1 MNKSPEQAFFQE
13 DIQMAKK
20 YVKRYSTSQITIKMP
35 IKATMRLSPHTCQDG
50 YYKKR
55 KEMTNVGK
63 DVEKRTPLY
72 TVVGI
77 QIGRTIMK
85 NNMEIPQKLKL
96 ELPYGNK
103 LFTEV

>member
-1 MNKSPEQAFFQE
+1 
-13 DIQMAKK
+13 
-20 YVKRYSTSQITIKMP
+20 
-35 IKATMRLSPHTCQDG
+35 
-50 YYKKR
+50 
-55 KEMTNVGK
+55 MTNVGK

-85 NNMEIPQKLKL
+85 NNMEILRKLKL

-103 LFTEV
+103 LFTEVWTDKEIVEWDIVHSVMSDSLWPHGL

>member
-1 MNKSPEQAFFQE
+1 
-13 DIQMAKK
+13 
-20 YVKRYSTSQITIKMP
+20 
-35 IKATMRLSPHTCQDG
+35 
-50 YYKKR
+50 
-55 KEMTNVGK
+55 MTNVGK